1 MSCDE
6 KSISPKLQV
15 VSGAVGVHEAGE
27 LERVEEH
34 GEAEGLGVEV
44 ELEVAGELGRVHRGV
59 EHEHCGLVQVQR
71 LLAPVPAGVL
81 HPEYMGSYSAIIIP
95 LITFLFQL

>member
-6 KSISPKLQV
+6 ESISPKLQV

-27 LERVEEH
+27 LERVKEH

-44 ELEVAGELGRVHRGV
+44 ELQVAGELGRVHRGV

-71 LLAPVPAGVL
+71 LLAPVPTGVL
-81 HPEYMGSYSAIIIP
+81 HPEYMAQI
-95 LITFLFQL
+95 LQFLSP